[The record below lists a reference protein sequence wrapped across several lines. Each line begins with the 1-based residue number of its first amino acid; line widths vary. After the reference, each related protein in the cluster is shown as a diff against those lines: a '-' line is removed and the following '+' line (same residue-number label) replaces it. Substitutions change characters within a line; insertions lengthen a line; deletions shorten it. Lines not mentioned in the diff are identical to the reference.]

1 MNYFVQEIARNYLK
15 NLPDG
20 TEEFTVHQ
28 KHLHGLSEE
37 EFKDGYY
44 ALILFMRGLYADI
57 IKDPSSFGMPLIDAA
72 TGDHGVDYS
81 KSHSGFVRV
90 PRLLLAIGLAG
101 MLNTDMTLSISGGEF
116 LKITKKLI
124 VTGVNSLLQHLAD
137 YGFEITGFAKKVN
150 LYDEITIGYP
160 DCRALPAVLSSFAKA
175 HTAATSGRWYA
186 DIEHF
191 YMMTP
196 QLIESETPK
205 IKFGIEYLYRCLN
218 GENREIAKVL
228 HDFVVGKNHKTKT
241 LFSGFMR
248 NIWTC
253 SYTGIK
259 TKKTIM
265 SLKTRQDRLRVKL
278 NLENI
283 REYMD
288 AIMQMP
294 GYIRENIRSNGD
306 PCNRSHQCFSKCI
319 GGFAFEMDGIAYKT
333 CRVSAFW
340 FNNLSI
346 DDIPYIKNLL
356 ELEMRRDY

>member
-1 MNYFVQEIARNYLK
+1 MKYFVQEIARNYLR

-20 TEEFTVHQ
+20 TEEFNVHQ

-37 EFKDGYY
+37 EFKDGYS

-57 IKDPSSFGMPLIDAA
+57 IKDPASFDMPLIDAA
-72 TGDHGVDYS
+72 TGDYGVDYS
-81 KSHSGFVRV
+81 KSHSGFVRI
-90 PRLLLAIGLAG
+90 PRLLLAIGLVG
-101 MLNTDMTLSISGGEF
+101 TLNMDMTLSINGGEF
-116 LKITKKLI
+116 LKVTKKLL
-124 VTGVNSLLQHLAD
+124 VTAVGTLLQHLAD
-137 YGFEITGFAKKVN
+137 YGFEITGRPNKMN
-150 LYDEITIGYP
+150 EITIGYP
-160 DCRALPAVLSSFAKA
+160 DCRVLPAVLSSFAKA
-175 HTAATSGRWYA
+175 HTAATTGMWYK

-196 QLIESETPK
+196 QLVESETPK

-218 GENREIAKVL
+218 DENREIAKTL

-259 TKKTIM
+259 TKRTVM
-265 SLKTRQDRLRVKL
+265 SLKTQQDRLRVKL

-283 REYMD
+283 HEYMD
-288 AIMQMP
+288 VIMQMP
-294 GYIRENIRSNGD
+294 KYIRENIRSNGD
-306 PCNRSHQCFSKCI
+306 PCNRSHQCFAKCA
-319 GGFAFEMDGIAYKT
+319 GGFAFEMDGVAYKT

-340 FNNLSI
+340 FNNLAAQ
-346 DDIPYIKNLL
+346 DVPYIKKLL
-356 ELEMRRDY
+356 EFNML